1 MADETPG
8 TSASPSDPAAAPSDS
23 VEEEAE
29 SHPAD
34 DSYLLGATGV
44 EEQVLAELARAEA
57 SINDP
62 EEPDDDS
69 EGAVV

>member
-1 MADETPG
+1 MTG
-8 TSASPSDPAAAPSDS
+8 TSFRRIQCMSYGGRNPTRQRYPRPDSPD
-23 VEEEAE
+23 EE
-29 SHPAD
+29 SPPAD

-62 EEPDDDS
+62 EEPD
-69 EGAVV
+69 

>member
-1 MADETPG
+1 MADELPG
-8 TSASPSDPAAAPSDS
+8 SSAPPNDPATDTSGSSD
-23 VEEEAE
+23 EE
-29 SHPAD
+29 SPPAD

-69 EGAVV
+69 AGAVV

>member
-1 MADETPG
+1 MADESPGSPATPD
-8 TSASPSDPAAAPSDS
+8 DPATAPSDS
-23 VEEEAE
+23 SDEA
-29 SHPAD
+29 SPPTD

-62 EEPDDDS
+62 EESDDADTD
-69 EGAVV
+69 GAVV

>member
-1 MADETPG
+1 MAGTSISPYTVRVYGGRISGTRHLDDPTSDPRRDEETPP
-8 TSASPSDPAAAPSDS
+8 T
-23 VEEEAE
+23 
-29 SHPAD
+29 D

-62 EEPDDDS
+62 EEPD
-69 EGAVV
+69 

>member
-1 MADETPG
+1 MEDELPGSSGSQTDPATASSDEADEE
-8 TSASPSDPAAAPSDS
+8 SP
-23 VEEEAE
+23 
-29 SHPAD
+29 PAD

-62 EEPDDDS
+62 EEHDDDS
-69 EGAVV
+69 DGAVV

>member
-1 MADETPG
+1 MADETPES
-8 TSASPSDPAAAPSDS
+8 SAPPSDS
-23 VEEEAE
+23 TSDPGDEE

-57 SINDP
+57 SLQDP
-62 EEPDDDS
+62 EESPDESD
-69 EGAVV
+69 GAVV

>member
-8 TSASPSDPAAAPSDS
+8 SSEPQSDPATAPSES
-23 VEEEAE
+23 EEGE
-29 SHPAD
+29 SPPTD

-44 EEQVLAELARAEA
+44 EEQILAELARAEA

-62 EEPDDDS
+62 EEPDDDNS
-69 EGAVV
+69 DGAVV

>member
-1 MADETPG
+1 MADESPG
-8 TSASPSDPAAAPSDS
+8 TSETPSDPAAAPSESSD
-23 VEEEAE
+23 ED
-29 SHPAD
+29 SHPTD
-34 DSYLLGATGV
+34 DSYLLGATGF

-69 EGAVV
+69 DGAVV

>member
-1 MADETPG
+1 MADELPEP
-8 TSASPSDPAAAPSDS
+8 SVAPSDPEADPTDSSD
-23 VEEEAE
+23 EE
-29 SHPAD
+29 SPPAD

-69 EGAVV
+69 DGAVV

>member
-1 MADETPG
+1 MP
-8 TSASPSDPAAAPSDS
+8 PS
-23 VEEEAE
+23 
-29 SHPAD
+29 D

-62 EEPDDDS
+62 EEAADESD
-69 EGAVV
+69 GAVV